1 VTLCYGAVTMLAEV
15 MEGRVANAVG
25 QMLHGK
31 KSGQVGREV
40 KTEIRDD

>member
-1 VTLCYGAVTMLAEV
+1 MTLCYGVVTKVGEFLDW
-15 MEGRVANAVG
+15 RVENAVG